1 MSGTLFGI
9 GVGPGDPSLLTL
21 KAVERL
27 KRLDFLVYPAPLQ
40 GESLA
45 RSIAAPH
52 IPAGVEELAL
62 RMAFD
67 PAKRADDVYDE
78 GAQAIGQ
85 ALGDGRDVGVLCE
98 GDPLF
103 FGSFLYLLARL
114 GKDFPTEVIP
124 GVSSLSASAAA
135 LLHPLTA
142 REDALVVIPA
152 TRPAA
157 DIARLIAGA
166 EAAAIMKLGRH
177 LPKVH
182 KLLDRLGLVDR
193 ALYIERA
200 SQERQVIRP
209 LAEAAAD
216 AGAAGGRAPY
226 FAMILVH
233 KRGKAWN

>member
-1 MSGTLFGI
+1 MTGTLFGI

-21 KAVERL
+21 KAAERL
-27 KRLDFLVYPAPLQ
+27 KRLDLLVYPAPLD
-40 GESLA
+40 GDSLA

-67 PAKRADDVYDE
+67 PARRADEVYDA
-78 GAQAIGQ
+78 GARTIAA
-85 ALGDGRDVGVLCE
+85 ALAEGRDVGVLCE

-114 GKDFPTEVIP
+114 GGSVPVEVIP
-124 GVSSLSASAAA
+124 GVSSLSAAAAA

-142 REDALVVIPA
+142 REDALTVIPA
-152 TRPAA
+152 TRSAI
-157 DIARLIAGA
+157 DIARLIEAA

-177 LPKVH
+177 LPKVAA
-182 KLLDRLGLVDR
+182 LLEQMGLADR

-200 SQERQVIRP
+200 SQPGQIVRP
-209 LAEAAAD
+209 LADAARD
-216 AGAAGGRAPY
+216 ARQNGRSPY